1 MGKEETQLRCVC
13 ISYMLISEML
23 KCEKIFLRIKEIQCS
38 PLVQELD
45 RGIPIPIE
53 HLGKVKLYICSRELW
68 AM

>member
-13 ISYMLISEML
+13 ISYMLISERL

-45 RGIPIPIE
+45 RGIPVPI
-53 HLGKVKLYICSRELW
+53 
-68 AM
+68 

>member
-1 MGKEETQLRCVC
+1 MGKEETQLCCVC

-45 RGIPIPIE
+45 RCIPVPI
-53 HLGKVKLYICSRELW
+53 
-68 AM
+68 